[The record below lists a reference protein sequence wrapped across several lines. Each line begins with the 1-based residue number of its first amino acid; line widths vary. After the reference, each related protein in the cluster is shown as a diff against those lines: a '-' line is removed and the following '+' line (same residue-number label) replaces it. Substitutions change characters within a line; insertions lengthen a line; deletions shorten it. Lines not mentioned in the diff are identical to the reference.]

1 MSRAAAPRAAAQACN
16 QGNTRARCQLFVPHA
31 WSSTS
36 HNQLPAQ
43 GMAVVPAPDQSFSE
57 SYAVA
62 LKALHRQIGSGR
74 QPVGHEI
81 GAAPMLSR

>member
-1 MSRAAAPRAAAQACN
+1 MSRAAAPRAAALACN
-16 QGNTRARCQLFVPHA
+16 QGNTRARCRLFVPHA
-31 WSSTS
+31 WPSTS

-43 GMAVVPAPDQSFSE
+43 GAAVVPAPDQSFSE
-57 SYAVA
+57 IYAVA